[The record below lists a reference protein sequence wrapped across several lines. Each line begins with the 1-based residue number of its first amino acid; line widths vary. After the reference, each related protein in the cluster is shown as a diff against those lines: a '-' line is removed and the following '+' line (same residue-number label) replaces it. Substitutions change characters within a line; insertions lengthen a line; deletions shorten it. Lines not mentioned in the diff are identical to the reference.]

1 MSVFLTGIPS
11 DLVLSVLRP
20 SGVELGEG
28 QQLASNPVWCR
39 GHYPGVEAQRIVSS
53 VCDSQQV

>member
-1 MSVFLTGIPS
+1 MSVFLTGIPG

-28 QQLASNPVWCR
+28 QQLASNH
-39 GHYPGVEAQRIVSS
+39 G
-53 VCDSQQV
+53 